1 MKSIRDI
8 KEQLLGKGSV
18 TSSSVSLATSDPQKS
33 AGNNKP
39 IKAPPPIIPIK
50 PAALRR
56 DSQPTPTEKVA
67 PALDSQLTPRRD
79 SSTLRGYNKPSNGSI
94 GMIGNNHTQ
103 SSARSMS
110 TTQNGALNGGRPL
123 SGQRDP
129 QGKGMGLL

>member
-18 TSSSVSLATSDPQKS
+18 TSSSVSLATSDSQKA
-33 AGNNKP
+33 AGNSKP
-39 IKAPPPIIPIK
+39 IKGPPPIIPIK

-67 PALDSQLTPRRD
+67 PTLGEQPTPTRD
-79 SSTLRGYNKPSNGSI
+79 SSSLRGYNKPSDGSI
-94 GMIGNNHTQ
+94 GMSGNNYTQ
-103 SSARSMS
+103 SSARSMP
-110 TTQNGALNGGRPL
+110 TTQNGALNGGKPL

-129 QGKGMGLL
+129 QSKGMGLL